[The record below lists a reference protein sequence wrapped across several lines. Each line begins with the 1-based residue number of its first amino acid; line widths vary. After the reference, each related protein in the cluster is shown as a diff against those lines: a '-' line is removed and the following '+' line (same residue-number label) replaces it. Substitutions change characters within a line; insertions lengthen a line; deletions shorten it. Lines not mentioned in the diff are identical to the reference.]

1 VVFLPQIFFPAL
13 RLPFLGIMA
22 DTSPAK
28 KSRPIRSNAKATPD
42 ENPCLQLIRA
52 IAASDLPTVRS
63 VLEDHAQQC
72 KALLNPESY
81 GTFELPT
88 DCTGIASGGAG
99 AGAGAGGGAA
109 AGAGAGADAA
119 AAAAAGAGGVGA
131 GVVYT
136 RPPYCLLHWATQLAC
151 KEGNSAGPAHKIVQ
165 VLVDNGANLWG
176 CKDVEDAVTEV
187 VESYKDGEFGHEFDL
202 SECNDGALS
211 VVSGVRPT
219 TQQSGY
225 HYGVAGYLPLHE
237 ALRRGSVELVRML
250 CTPHLLNDVRLVLK
264 YFDEENMREGQYMS
278 LLAFVTTWRK
288 RREDGTGLAVVHFL
302 VERMGVSPLDLESFD
317 PGCGGSVWPVLH
329 GLVHATVRQPLPL
342 PEGFVAETEKMLAF
356 LTSKYPRLALAF
368 DRDGDTAPVLAAF
381 YGLTSFVLL
390 AVRAVR
396 DKSKALAPV
405 DTADSDFQED
415 FGDTREQCGATV
427 PGPHEWHPTQVL
439 VAAAHAG
446 ELATVC
452 AVLTALRKHITRK
465 SCEHNDIPLPVVAV
479 NAAKNE
485 PEHLEQLRALLIAC
499 QECPRVPVYDVAD
512 SGPLHLAACCKP
524 LGVVECVGKF
534 ATERCPEMLTK
545 PNREGFTP
553 LQVAVKRLE
562 AAEKDLVETSG
573 RVPVSAPDVQACLAV
588 RDEARAVA
596 AFLHKV
602 TMH

>member
-1 VVFLPQIFFPAL
+1 
-13 RLPFLGIMA
+13 MA
-22 DTSPAK
+22 DKPPAK
-28 KSRPIRSNAKATPD
+28 KSRPTPSTAKATPH

-52 IAASDLPTVRS
+52 IAASDLEGVRR
-63 VLEDHAQQC
+63 VLASDAQQC
-72 KALLNPESY
+72 MKLLNPQSY
-81 GTFELPT
+81 GTFALPT
-88 DCTGIASGGAG
+88 DCTDIASSGGAAAGSG
-99 AGAGAGGGAA
+99 AGGGAAAGSGAGGGAA
-109 AGAGAGADAA
+109 AGAGGG
-119 AAAAAGAGGVGA
+119 AAAGSGAGGGAAAGTGGA
-131 GVVYT
+131 GVVYA

-151 KEGNSAGPAHKIVQ
+151 EEGNSAGPAHKIVQ
-165 VLVDNGANLWG
+165 VLVDYGANLWG
-176 CKDVEDAVTEV
+176 CRDVQDAVTEV
-187 VESYKDGEFGHEFDL
+187 AESYVDGEFGHEFQL
-202 SECNDGALS
+202 SESDCNEGALS

-225 HYGVAGYLPLHE
+225 QYGVAGYLPLHE

-250 CTPHLLNDVRLVLK
+250 CTPQLLNDLRVVLK

-288 RREDGTGLAVVHFL
+288 RREDGTGLAIVHFL

-329 GLVHATVRQPLPL
+329 GLVHATVRQALPL
-342 PEGFVAETEKMLAF
+342 PEGFVVETEKMLAF

-381 YGLTSFVLL
+381 HGLTSFVLL

-415 FGDTREQCGATV
+415 FEDTGDEWGVTK
-427 PGPHEWHPTQVL
+427 PGPHIWHPTQVL

-446 ELATVC
+446 ELATAC
-452 AVLTALRKHITRK
+452 AVLTALRKHITREC
-465 SCEHNDIPLPVVAV
+465 CEHNDIPLPVVAV
-479 NAAKNE
+479 NAAKNQ

-499 QECPRVPVYDVAD
+499 QECPRVPMYDIAD

-596 AFLHKV
+596 AYLHKV